1 MQGKLYKRIRM
12 LLRYTAGTGLF
23 NQQYSHIS
31 AIALASVLGA
41 ELILP
46 PGVHPSISD
55 NEYRFVLMDWRCVCT
70 DSELFAK
77 QVCTSAG
84 S

>member
-1 MQGKLYKRIRM
+1 M

-46 PGVHPSISD
+46 PGVHPSLICE
-55 NEYRFVLMDWRCVCT
+55 NAYRFRFLAWRCVCSNPYASHKAPSHVSRMFT
-70 DSELFAK
+70 P
-77 QVCTSAG
+77 Q
-84 S
+84 